1 VITLLRD
8 WLATFGDGAI
18 LVLCYLVFRIYHNH
32 LPHIADKLTALEK
45 AVAYNKGRADAPAKQ
60 SAGTVEID

>member
-1 VITLLRD
+1 MLRE

-32 LPHIADKLTALEK
+32 LPHIARKLTDLEA
-45 AVAYNKGRADAPAKQ
+45 AVAYNKGRADTPAPL
-60 SAGTVEID
+60 SDGHVEID

>member
-1 VITLLRD
+1 MLRE

-32 LPHIADKLTALEK
+32 LPHIARELTELKES
-45 AVAYNKGRADAPAKQ
+45 VAYNKGKADGAPKLSSGA
-60 SAGTVEID
+60 VEID